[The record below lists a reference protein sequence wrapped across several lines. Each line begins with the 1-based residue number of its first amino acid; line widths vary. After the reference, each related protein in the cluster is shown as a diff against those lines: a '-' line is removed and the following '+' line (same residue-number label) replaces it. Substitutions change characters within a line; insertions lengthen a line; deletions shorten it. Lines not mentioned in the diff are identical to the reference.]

1 MGFTLVNHGGSGSV
15 KDNAISTYSYSED
28 VTSLEP
34 SSIAGGT
41 SQVSVSALAVEEN
54 TVGTTHPNSNL
65 LVNNKMTLTDDKHG
79 SVDFQVKKLTNSSG
93 VVSITGDTIMA
104 RLNTVATAK
113 PQGGLSGATLM
124 SAIEYYCWLAGV
136 TPLVDEVFAAKLE
149 AVPVNFIGWT
159 GNVWDHIK
167 MLCAGISAST
177 TANIGIEAYVSG
189 DDLYF
194 REAKTSVVDY
204 SDKVSEQ
211 SISVDSFE
219 AAKSIE
225 VFNYNTSYGVNRVVQ
240 EQERNVEL
248 PAVNAKASITD
259 SMQVDAGQTIT
270 KRFAI
275 NASLE
280 SVKQPEPVSAI
291 FPLPYVGSQ
300 GQYVVVGND
309 DLPIEP
315 LEWVRLGGS
324 LTVSLTENPNE
335 IEITVVAP
343 PSVQLPTAANP
354 AEATNAP
361 YKIGVET
368 SGGEDYPAIYIV
380 GTGVFFKKTSR
391 TFVTGA
397 SSDYTSKSS
406 AMSIDNP
413 FIINDFNQST
423 RGVAAAQVACGPTVS
438 LSQSVV
444 DAGAFGE
451 TPGKMQVVKHNKYRA
466 ISASYGPGATN
477 INSVACARISDFNSI
492 WSGKKFSDFTAK
504 VFDSTISATQAL
516 KFNEFTVIPLLEA

>member
-1 MGFTLVNHGGSGSV
+1 MGFSLVNNGGSGSV
-15 KDNAISTYSYSED
+15 KDDAIATYSYSED

-34 SSIAGGT
+34 SNISGGT

-54 TVGTTHPNSNL
+54 TVGNTHPNSNL
-65 LVNNKMTLTDDKHG
+65 LVNNKMTLTDDDHG
-79 SVDFQVKKLTNSSG
+79 SVEFQVKKLSTSSG

-104 RLNTVATAK
+104 RLNTIVTAK
-113 PQGGLSGATLM
+113 PQGGLSGSTLM
-124 SAIEYYCWLAGV
+124 SAIEYYCWLVGV
-136 TPLVDEVFAAKLE
+136 TPLIEEAFAAKLE
-149 AVPVNFIGWT
+149 SVPVNFIGWT
-159 GNVWDHIK
+159 GNAWDHIK

-177 TANIGIEAYVSG
+177 TANVGIEAYVSG

-194 REAKTSVVDY
+194 REAKTSVVNY
-204 SDKVSEQ
+204 SDKVSQET
-211 SISVDSFE
+211 IAVDSFE
-219 AAKSIE
+219 AAQTIE
-225 VFNYNTSYGVNRVVQ
+225 VFNYNTSYGVDRIIQ
-240 EQERNVEL
+240 EQDRTGQL
-248 PAVNAKASITD
+248 FAANAKVSITD

-270 KRFAI
+270 KRFSI

-291 FPLPYVGSQ
+291 FPLPYSGST

-309 DLPIEP
+309 DIPIEP

-343 PSVQLPTAANP
+343 PSVQLPTAADP

-368 SGGEDYPAIYIV
+368 SGGEDYPALYIV
-380 GTGVFFKKTSR
+380 GTGVFFNKTSR
-391 TFVTGA
+391 VFVTGA
-397 SSDYTSKSS
+397 SSDYTSKTS

-423 RGVAAAQVACGPTVS
+423 RGIAAAQVACGPNVT

-444 DAGAFGE
+444 GVGAFGE
-451 TPGKMQVVKHNKYRA
+451 TPGKMQVVKNNKFRTT
-466 ISASYGPGATN
+466 SVSYGPGTASLN
-477 INSVACARISDFNSI
+477 AVACAQISDFNAI
-492 WSGKKFSDFTAK
+492 WTGKKFSDFTTT
-504 VFDSTISATQAL
+504 VFDSTISPTQAL

>member
-1 MGFTLVNHGGSGSV
+1 MGFSLVNNGGSGSV
-15 KDNAISTYSYSED
+15 KDEAIATYSYSED

-34 SSIAGGT
+34 SSLSGGT

-54 TVGTTHPNSNL
+54 TVGLTHPNSNL
-65 LVNNKMTLTDDKHG
+65 LVNNKMTLTDDSHG
-79 SVDFQVKKLTNSSG
+79 SVEFQVKKLSTSSG

-104 RLNTVATAK
+104 RLNTIATAK
-113 PQGGLSGATLM
+113 PQGGLSGSTLM

-136 TPLVDEVFAAKLE
+136 TPLVDEAFAAKLE

-167 MLCAGISAST
+167 MLCAAVSAST

-189 DDLYF
+189 NDLYF
-194 REAKTSVVDY
+194 REAKTSTVSY
-204 SDKVSEQ
+204 SDKVSSETL
-211 SISVDSFE
+211 SVDSFE
-219 AAKSIE
+219 AAQSVE
-225 VFNYNTSYGVNRVVQ
+225 VFNYNTSYGVNRIVQ
-240 EQERNVEL
+240 EQDRTGKL
-248 PAVNAKASITD
+248 FSANAKVSITD

-270 KRFAI
+270 KRFLI

-291 FPLPYVGSQ
+291 FPLPYSGSQ

-324 LTVSLTENPNE
+324 LTVSLTENPAE

-343 PSVQLPTAANP
+343 PSVQLPTAADP

-368 SGGEDYPAIYIV
+368 SGGEEYPALYIV
-380 GTGVFFKKTSR
+380 GTGVFFNKTSR
-391 TFVTGA
+391 VYMTGA
-397 SSDYTSKSS
+397 SADYTSKTS

-413 FIINDFNQST
+413 FITNDFTEST
-423 RGVAAAQVACGPTVS
+423 RGLAAAQVACGPTVS
-438 LSQSVV
+438 LAQTITDSSP
-444 DAGAFGE
+444 FGE
-451 TPGKMQVVKHNKYRA
+451 TPGKMQVVKSNKFRNT
-466 ISASYGPGATN
+466 SVSYGPGSTGITAL
-477 INSVACARISDFNSI
+477 ACAQISDFNAK
-492 WSGKKFSDFTAK
+492 WSGKTFSAFTTA
-504 VFDSTISATQAL
+504 VFDSTISPTQAL